1 MKVKGCEKIT
11 NWLCKNFWKNKVA
24 KFAIGNVPMK
34 NESVFDVSGNFPPSF
49 LKMGFYAVP
58 KTKR

>member
-1 MKVKGCEKIT
+1 MKKLQTGFVKT
-11 NWLCKNFWKNKVA
+11 FVKNKVA